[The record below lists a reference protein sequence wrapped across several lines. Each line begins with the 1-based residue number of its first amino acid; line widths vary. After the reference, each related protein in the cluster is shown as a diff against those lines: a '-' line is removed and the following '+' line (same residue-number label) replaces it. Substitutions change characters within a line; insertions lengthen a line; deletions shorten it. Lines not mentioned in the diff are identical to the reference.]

1 MAEDYR
7 FVVDVNVGRLARWL
21 RAMGYDASFPRN
33 ADDNGLV
40 RIALQE
46 DRVLVTRDSGF
57 SRRRAARQGLLR
69 VVQVA
74 DDRLEG
80 QLRQLVRDLKLD
92 LEGRFSRC
100 VCCNVPL
107 REAAKAQVEGRAP
120 PYVYANHHDF
130 RECPHCLR
138 VYWRGSHWAAMAAKL
153 DQVLGQALH

>member
-1 MAEDYR
+1 MAGEYR
-7 FVVDVNVGRLARWL
+7 FVVDVNVGRLAKWL
-21 RAMGYDASFPRN
+21 RAMGYDAAFPRD

-40 RIALQE
+40 QTALQE
-46 DRVLVTRDSGF
+46 DRVLVTRDRGF

-74 DDRLEG
+74 DDRLEA
-80 QLRQLVRDLKLD
+80 QLRQLVRDLDLN

-107 REAAKAQVEGRAP
+107 REVAKAELAGRAP

-130 RECPHCLR
+130 RECPHCRR
-138 VYWRGSHWAAMAAKL
+138 VYWRGSHWTAMASKL
-153 DQVLGQALH
+153 DQIRG